1 MQDDDLFE
9 VVPPALDANPWDHP
23 PTLKLRTDLLDQLRA
38 GSVPGHDDLS
48 SALALTRLVRA
59 ELEAFGTGGG
69 EKLGDADI
77 ALAQRTLRAVLQRL
91 GIELTLP
98 WRDFAGFRSY

>member
-1 MQDDDLFE
+1 MQDEDLFE
-9 VVPPALDANPWDHP
+9 AIPPALDADPWDP
-23 PTLKLRTDLLDQLRA
+23 PALKLRTDLLDQLRA

-59 ELEAFGTGGG
+59 ELEAFGTGGVV
-69 EKLGDADI
+69 KLGHPEI

-91 GIELTLP
+91 GNQLGRRPVQGVPGSTV
-98 WRDFAGFRSY
+98 W

>member
-9 VVPPALDANPWDHP
+9 VVPSALDANPWDHP